1 MVTVGANCS
10 ARKLPSSNFPLSL
23 VFAPRFEGYEPSSR
37 TCRFGVENLT
47 EHLGCFGEQLGG
59 GFAGCVAIV
68 KASRSAVSA
77 RSEHQELARAWHGS
91 QDIRSAPFATVGHV
105 INLAARNEGAHF
117 HWRAA
122 SGAVRCMGLKARLG
136 LL

>member
-1 MVTVGANCS
+1 MIPVGGVT
-10 ARKLPSSNFPLSL
+10 P
-23 VFAPRFEGYEPSSR
+23 
-37 TCRFGVENLT
+37 T
-47 EHLGCFGEQLGG
+47 
-59 GFAGCVAIV
+59 
-68 KASRSAVSA
+68 A

-91 QDIRSAPFATVGHV
+91 QDIRSALLATVGHA
-105 INLAARNEGAHF
+105 INLAARNEDAHF